1 MMKVIKY
8 TLWALGIAA
17 LSACTI
23 DEMDSAFDKVP
34 VEFSVVDSA
43 AAQMTRATSS
53 ITTFN
58 ASETVKVYVKPN
70 GASSYTG
77 YDYTT
82 AAAGNAPSLTAPS
95 TPPYFP
101 AGSSTTV
108 QAYAYY
114 PSTAGS
120 TFSVNTNQTSNANYK
135 ASDLMYASN
144 RTITK
149 GSTTGTALA
158 MSHKM
163 AQLKL
168 VVAAASG
175 SGLSISS
182 VKVNAKYQVSFTASS
197 GAATVTG
204 SATDITALT
213 AAGTGYILIPPQ
225 AINGI
230 TVKVTASSQ
239 TATYTFTST
248 NSLEA
253 GKSYTMNLTVGLND
267 VGVTTSISTWTGS
280 GSVTVNPTVT
290 TEVTNAPANAVAVDL
305 GLSVK
310 WANMN
315 VGATAVTDYGT
326 YFAWGETS
334 GYTVVGASDTPASGN
349 VKTFFSWDTYA
360 WGRYSLDTYDIT
372 FTKYCPTDKQSS
384 SWWDPSGDNV
394 AADNKTQLELG
405 DDAARA
411 NWGGNWRM
419 PTQTEM
425 QELADTKSNT
435 TNYAWTWCDGSS
447 VKYNNTTVKGWKI
460 ESKKSG
466 TAGNH
471 IFLPVAGCYS
481 GTGVIFQGSGYYWSS
496 SLGSGYP
503 NYAYALNC
511 GSGSANVNG
520 YYRYLGYTVR
530 PVQSN

>member
-503 NYAYALNC
+503 NYAYALNF

>member
-1 MMKVIKY
+1 MMMKVIRN
-8 TLWALGIAA
+8 TLWVLGIAG
-17 LSACTI
+17 LSACTM
-23 DEMDSAFDKVP
+23 DEMDPYIDKVP

-58 ASETVKVYVKPN
+58 ASEKVRVYVKPN
-70 GASSYTG
+70 GASSYTA

-114 PSTAGS
+114 PYNAGT
-120 TFSVNTNQTSNANYK
+120 TFSVKTDQTSNDNYK

-149 GSTTGTALA
+149 GSSNGNNALA

-168 VVAAASG
+168 VVSAASG

-253 GKSYTMNLTVGLND
+253 GKSYTMALTVGLND

-280 GSVTVNPTVT
+280 GSVTVQPT
-290 TEVTNAPANAVAVDL
+290 ETNAPANAVAVDL

-326 YFAWGETS
+326 YFAWGETDGITVS
-334 GYTVVGASDTPASGN
+334 GATTTISGSPA
-349 VKTFFSWDTYA
+349 KTYFSWDTYA
-360 WGRYSLDTYDIT
+360 WCKGTSST
-372 FTKYCPTDKQSS
+372 FTKYCPTDQQASY
-384 SWWDPSGDNV
+384 WWDTAGSTV
-394 AADNKTQLELG
+394 VADNKTQLEQG

-411 NWGGNWRM
+411 NWGGKWRM
-419 PTQTEM
+419 PTYD
-425 QELADTKSNT
+425 ELNALVATKGASGYT
-435 TNYAWTWCDGSS
+435 WTWKTDYNS
-447 VKYNNTTVKGWKI
+447 VSGCNGWEI
-460 ESKKSG
+460 NCTSTGG
-466 TAGNH
+466 T
-471 IFLPVAGCYS
+471 IFLPAAGLRGGASFYGRGSS
-481 GTGVIFQGSGYYWSS
+481 GFYWSS
-496 SLGSGYP
+496 SLGTDGPSSAWGLFFGSSG
-503 NYAYALNC
+503 AGMRDGDRC
-511 GSGSANVNG
+511 GGC
-520 YYRYLGYTVR
+520 TVR
-530 PVQSN
+530 AVQSN

>member
-1 MMKVIKY
+1 MKKVIRN
-8 TLWALGIAA
+8 TLIVLGIAA
-17 LSACTI
+17 LSACTM
-23 DEMDSAFDKVP
+23 DEMDSGFDKVP

-58 ASETVKVYVKPN
+58 SGETVKVYVKPN
-70 GASSYTG
+70 GASNYTG

-114 PSTAGS
+114 PSTAGT
-120 TFSVNTNQTSNANYK
+120 TFSVSTNQTTDANYK

-175 SGLSISS
+175 SGLSISN

-197 GAATVTG
+197 GAATLTG

-280 GSVTVNPTVT
+280 GTVTVNPTVE
-290 TEVTNAPANAVAVDL
+290 TEVFPLSLANSTHVGKVICSNGHIHNTVSAVSCGGSAVAMIVY
-305 GLSVK
+305 
-310 WANMN
+310 
-315 VGATAVTDYGT
+315 VGAAGTADNSSSTYKGLAIALTDAPNGAMSWKGSGGGTCVYQSTTFSNHYGYADMKGIANT
-326 YFAWGETS
+326 NQMVNKTGNCSSHSSHNAARAAKNYSNTVAGCSQWFLPSSGQWMRFFRNSKLNLTWSDWGYCSQGKS
-334 GYTVVGASDTPASGN
+334 GLTNVNKMFTDAGASDA
-349 VKTFFSWDTYA
+349 VFK
-360 WGRYSLDTYDIT
+360 
-372 FTKYCPTDKQSS
+372 
-384 SWWDPSGDNV
+384 SGD
-394 AADNKTQLELG
+394 E
-405 DDAARA
+405 
-411 NWGGNWRM
+411 
-419 PTQTEM
+419 
-425 QELADTKSNT
+425 
-435 TNYAWTWCDGSS
+435 
-447 VKYNNTTVKGWKI
+447 
-460 ESKKSG
+460 
-466 TAGNH
+466 
-471 IFLPVAGCYS
+471 
-481 GTGVIFQGSGYYWSS
+481 YWSS
-496 SLGSGYP
+496 SEYDSNQAVTVSFATATLDGPAGVRVNRWTKEY
-503 NYAYALNC
+503 NC
-511 GSGSANVNG
+511 K
-520 YYRYLGYTVR
+520 VR
-530 PVQSN
+530 AFLAF

>member
-1 MMKVIKY
+1 MKVIRN
-8 TLWALGIAA
+8 TLWVLGIAA
-17 LSACTI
+17 LSACTM

-43 AAQMTRATSS
+43 AVQMTRATSS

-58 ASETVKVYVKPN
+58 SGETVKVYVKPN

-114 PSTAGS
+114 PSTAGT
-120 TFSVNTNQTSNANYK
+120 TFSVKTDQTSDANYK

-182 VKVNAKYQVSFTASS
+182 VKVNAKYQASFTASS
-197 GAATVTG
+197 GAVSVTG
-204 SATDITALT
+204 SATDITALS

-239 TATYTFTST
+239 VATYTFTST

-280 GSVTVNPTVT
+280 GSVTVNPTVVNT
-290 TEVTNAPANAVAVDL
+290 PLTVMNVTSSNVGWLIANDGYVYQTVSNIPQGKTAVAMICYVY
-305 GLSVK
+305 S
-310 WANMN
+310 
-315 VGATAVTDYGT
+315 GAGNYAVRPTD
-326 YFAWGETS
+326 
-334 GYTVVGASDTPASGN
+334 ASGN
-349 VKTFFSWDTYA
+349 YRGLAMALQLAASYVYWCNQGTETCMVA
-360 WGRYSLDTYDIT
+360 QYSSLANALDDLDGIKNTQVLVDHVRGSHTAPAATAAVNYKNT
-372 FTKYCPTDKQSS
+372 VAPPTGT
-384 SWWDPSGDNV
+384 SG
-394 AADNKTQLELG
+394 
-405 DDAARA
+405 
-411 NWGGNWRM
+411 W
-419 PTQTEM
+419 
-425 QELADTKSNT
+425 
-435 TNYAWTWCDGSS
+435 
-447 VKYNNTTVKGWKI
+447 
-460 ESKKSG
+460 
-466 TAGNH
+466 
-471 IFLPVAGCYS
+471 FLPSAGQINLMMKGLIGYGFPMNVEPATKVNEKLS
-481 GTGVIFQGSGYYWSS
+481 NAGLNNISFGKALWSSTQKNSSDAYRVIFIYDGVIDLMTKNNSYD
-496 SLGSGYP
+496 
-503 NYAYALNC
+503 AL
-511 GSGSANVNG
+511 
-520 YYRYLGYTVR
+520 
-530 PVQSN
+530 PVLAF

>member
-1 MMKVIKY
+1 MKKVIRN
-8 TLWALGIAA
+8 TLIVLGIAGF
-17 LSACTI
+17 SACTM
-23 DEMDSAFDKVP
+23 DEMDSGFDKVP

-58 ASETVKVYVKPN
+58 SGETVKVYVKPN

-114 PSTAGS
+114 PSTAGT
-120 TFSVNTNQTSNANYK
+120 TFSVSTNQTSDANYK

-149 GSTTGTALA
+149 GSTSGTALA

-175 SGLSISS
+175 SGLTISN

-280 GSVTVNPTVT
+280 GTVTVQPT
-290 TEVTNAPANAVAVDL
+290 ETNAPSNAVAVDL

-326 YFAWGETS
+326 FFAWGETDGITVS
-334 GYTVVGASDTPASGN
+334 GATTTISGTPA
-349 VKTFFSWDTYA
+349 KTYFSWDTYA
-360 WGRYSLDTYDIT
+360 WCKGADNTL
-372 FTKYCPTDKQSS
+372 TKYCPTAEQSTY
-384 SWWDPSGDNV
+384 WWDTSGTTV

-411 NWGGNWRM
+411 NWGGKWRM
-419 PTQTEM
+419 PTQAEM
-425 QELADTKSNT
+425 EALVATKGTSGYT
-435 TNYAWTWCDGSS
+435 WTWKNDYNS
-447 VKYNNTTVKGWKI
+447 VSGCNGWEIKCT
-460 ESKKSG
+460 STGG
-466 TAGNH
+466 T
-471 IFLPVAGCYS
+471 IFLPAVGCRINAS
-481 GTGVIFQGSGYYWSS
+481 FNAQGSYGFYWSS
-496 SLGSGYP
+496 TLSTDYPSDARYLRFDSSLASMYIG
-503 NYAYALNC
+503 
-511 GSGSANVNG
+511 
-520 YYRYLGYTVR
+520 YRYRGYTVR
-530 PVQSN
+530 AVQSD

>member
-1 MMKVIKY
+1 MYKYEKNMMKVIKNS
-8 TLWALGIAA
+8 LWVLGIAA
-17 LSACTI
+17 LSACTM

-53 ITTFN
+53 ITTFT
-58 ASETVKVYVKPN
+58 ASEKVKVYVKPN

-114 PSTAGS
+114 PSTAGT
-120 TFSVNTNQTSNANYK
+120 TFSVSTNQTSDANYK

-204 SATDITALT
+204 SATDITALS

-280 GSVTVNPTVT
+280 GTVTVNPTVET
-290 TEVTNAPANAVAVDL
+290 GGLKAIDL

-315 VGATAVTDYGT
+315 VGATSETDYGMYFMWGDVAGHPGAKDGNDNT
-326 YFAWGETS
+326 TDGFSFAWANYKWGTS
-334 GYTVVGASDTPASGN
+334 SS
-349 VKTFFSWDTYA
+349 SM
-360 WGRYSLDTYDIT
+360 
-372 FTKYCPTDKQSS
+372 TKYTSS
-384 SWWDPSGDNV
+384 DGKTTLE
-394 AADNKTQLELG
+394 AA

-411 NWGGNWRM
+411 NWGSGWRM
-419 PTQTEM
+419 PTQAEFN
-425 QELADTKSNT
+425 ELLYNT
-435 TNYAWTWCDGSS
+435 TKAWTSDYNDTGVAGFTFTANGQTLFLPAAGYRYDTYVYYQGSS
-447 VKYNNTTVKGWKI
+447 
-460 ESKKSG
+460 
-466 TAGNH
+466 
-471 IFLPVAGCYS
+471 C
-481 GTGVIFQGSGYYWSS
+481 YYWSS
-496 SLGSGYP
+496 TRYSAYP
-503 NYAYALNC
+503 YRAYYL
-511 GSGSANVNG
+511 
-520 YYRYLGYTVR
+520 YYDPPNAGVSYINRYYGYTVR